1 MKKLNKFAFAGAIAL
16 LSVTGFTACSSS
28 DETVADPN
36 PTFDGNSVKTQFTI
50 SLPENIK
57 MRMAS
62 ATVQEGGSFR
72 GIDQIKLVPYTSTSA
87 IAASSTANAP
97 LIALSSIS
105 AFDNA
110 ASHSKVYADVA
121 LAVGTNHFLF
131 YGKAIDNSADAAI
144 ESAADKFKFGTL
156 KVEGLTG
163 KPTLGDVKFTPVSIY
178 GDGTAAEIT
187 AINAGKE
194 VGTNLIEA
202 LNAVANATPAEQ
214 LSDNTQPKF
223 KEVTAEQ
230 SATINALWNNFK
242 EITTGSS
249 KNIEWAF
256 KELYMNLDGMA
267 TSAAQAT
274 VPDGYK
280 MAVAIRTA
288 IENYCTISS
297 TSGVTTSVT
306 LKNDYQG
313 YPASV
318 NLPDGAVRV
327 TYDPTES
334 KFVASTQ
341 MAYATTMN
349 IATLDNY
356 VYPANLQ
363 YFVNSAVKTANSV
376 KSPGYGDKTWTTI
389 LGEYTDGTAVSS
401 ETRSVAIN
409 DPVQY
414 GVGRL
419 DATVKGLKGT
429 SDENNKYYDYT
440 GTEVDVTNGFE
451 LTGILIGGQ
460 KTVGWNYAVK
470 EGETGTYTIYDK
482 TMAEPSSVTVKRG
495 TGTATNYTLV
505 LQTGDKTEAD
515 KTVNIA
521 LEFVNNCPDF
531 VGANGEII
539 PNGAT
544 FYLVGALKT
553 SEATNMAETAVADA
567 KDRIFT
573 QDFKTIANFTIKTG
587 SPTTGDDDHN
597 DDGLGTATKGLP
609 DLRNTQM
616 ELGLSVDLQWKPGL
630 NFEVEI

>member
-1 MKKLNKFAFAGAIAL
+1 MKKLNKFAFAGVIAL
-16 LSVTGFTACSSS
+16 LSVTGFTACSSG

-62 ATVQEGGSFR
+62 ATVQESGFR
-72 GIDQIKLVPYTSTSA
+72 GIDQIKLVPYTSLSA
-87 IAASSTANAP
+87 IAVGSSANAP
-97 LIALSSIS
+97 LISLSSIS
-105 AFDNA
+105 AFDNE

-131 YGKAIDNSADAAI
+131 YGKAIDNTADAAI
-144 ESAADKFKFGTL
+144 ESAADKFMFGTL
-156 KVEGLTG
+156 KVEGITG

-178 GDGTAAEIT
+178 GDGTTAEKAT
-187 AINAGKE
+187 INAGKT
-194 VGTNLIEA
+194 VGTNLIAA
-202 LNAVANATPAEQ
+202 LNAVADAAPTES
-214 LSDNTQPKF
+214 LSDGLKPKF
-223 KEVTAEQ
+223 KEVTATEN
-230 SATINALWNNFK
+230 ATINALWNNFK

-249 KNIEWAF
+249 KNIEWVF
-256 KELYMNLDGMA
+256 KELYMNLDGLV
-267 TSAAQAT
+267 TTAAQNT

-280 MAVAIRTA
+280 MATAIRTA
-288 IENYCTISS
+288 LDTYVDATVTN
-297 TSGVTTSVT
+297 GVTTAVT
-306 LKNDYQG
+306 LKDDYTG

-327 TYDPTES
+327 TYDATES

-341 MAYATTMN
+341 MAYATNMN

-363 YFVNSAVKTANSV
+363 YFVNSDVKTANSV

-505 LQTGDKTEAD
+505 LQTGETAAE

-544 FYLVGALKT
+544 FYLVGALST
-553 SEATNMAETAVADA
+553 SAATNKAETAVADA

-630 NFEVEI
+630 NFDVEI

>member
-1 MKKLNKFAFAGAIAL
+1 MKKFKHFAYVGAIAL

-62 ATVQEGGSFR
+62 ATVQESGFR

-87 IAASSTANAP
+87 IAASSSANAP

-131 YGKAIDNSADAAI
+131 YGKAIDNTADAAI
-144 ESAADKFKFGTL
+144 ESAADKFNFGTL

-178 GDGTAAEIT
+178 GDGTTAEKT
-187 AINAGKE
+187 AINAGKT
-194 VGTNLIEA
+194 VGTNLIAA
-202 LNAVANATPAEQ
+202 LNAVADAAPTEA
-214 LSDNTQPKF
+214 LSNGLKPKF
-223 KEVTAEQ
+223 KEVTATEN
-230 SATINALWNNFK
+230 ATINALWNNFK

-249 KNIEWAF
+249 KNIEWVF
-256 KELYMNLDGMA
+256 KELYMNLDGLV
-267 TSAAQAT
+267 TTAAQNT

-280 MAVAIRTA
+280 MATAIRTA
-288 IENYCTISS
+288 LDDYVEATA
-297 TSGVTTSVT
+297 TSGVTTAVT
-306 LKNDYQG
+306 LKNGYTG

-327 TYDPTES
+327 TYDATES

-341 MAYATTMN
+341 MAYAANMN

-363 YFVNSAVKTANSV
+363 YFVNSDVKTANSV

-419 DATVKGLKGT
+419 DATVKGLKG
-429 SDENNKYYDYT
+429 SSEEGNKYYDYT

-482 TMAEPSSVTVKRG
+482 TMSEPSSMTVKRG
-495 TGTATNYTLV
+495 TATATNYTLV
-505 LQTGDKTEAD
+505 LQTGETSAE

-553 SEATNMAETAVADA
+553 SEATNTDADAVVDA

-573 QDFKTIANFTIKTG
+573 QDFKTIANFTIKPG
-587 SPTTGDDDHN
+587 RTTSGDDDHN

-630 NFEVEI
+630 SFDVEI